1 MKRTANM
8 IYKPSDEAR
17 ELVLYAENDHD
28 IYFGHIKP
36 VIENLAKK
44 MKKGVYDSNKAV
56 DLWYYVAT
64 DAAKKYNKEFGYMF
78 TVTERF
84 TAAVA
89 LEERFIEDV
98 KWEA

>member
-8 IYKPSDEAR
+8 IYKSSDEAT
-17 ELVLYAENDHD
+17 ELVVYAKGERD
-28 IYFGHIKP
+28 IYFGRIKP
-36 VIENLAKK
+36 VIENLSKK

-84 TAAVA
+84 TAAVE
-89 LEERFIEDV
+89 LEAEFYAEL
-98 KWEA
+98 AQ